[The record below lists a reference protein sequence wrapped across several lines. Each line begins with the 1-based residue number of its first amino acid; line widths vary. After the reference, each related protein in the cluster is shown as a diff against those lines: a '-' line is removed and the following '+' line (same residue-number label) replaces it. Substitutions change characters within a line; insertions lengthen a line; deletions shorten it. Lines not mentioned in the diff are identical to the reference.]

1 MKSTCF
7 RAAVLAASL
16 GTLSTAFAEEPIRI
30 GLITA
35 RSGVFALFGTS
46 AEKGEILAAEE
57 INKQGG
63 VKGRQIEF
71 ISGDSKSSPEEASRL
86 FSSAEWEAV
95 TADAASRLSEW
106 LNARCKEDFQRW
118 NVLARDV
125 KAGFG
130 SSLIPAARTAVAQLS
145 INPVLVD
152 CATWDVLHAVMEAIY
167 ADCRPPRFFADLLA
181 VYEAGHVP
189 CSWSGSWPQGTL
201 LYR

>member
-1 MKSTCF
+1 
-7 RAAVLAASL
+7 V
-16 GTLSTAFAEEPIRI
+16 
-30 GLITA
+30 
-35 RSGVFALFGTS
+35 
-46 AEKGEILAAEE
+46 
-57 INKQGG
+57 
-63 VKGRQIEF
+63 IEF
-71 ISGDSKSSPEEASRL
+71 DPQAWADRFESVRWFSAVGSASEEASGLDGRRVESVEEASRL